1 MILKFARLAVP
12 AVLLAA
18 SLAATPLHAQQADAL
33 PAQAQTSTS
42 ASTEPT
48 EAPIDP
54 ARLEAAKKTVQYI
67 FPAGTYARIM
77 DRSLQGMVKPMMDSV
92 GKLPLSDLAAIAGVS
107 EKDLATKPG
116 ATLDELMAI
125 LDPAFKERTA
135 ATMPA
140 MFKAMGSLFA
150 EFEPVMQASL
160 AKAYARRFDE
170 RQLADLNTF
179 FATPTGTLYASNSM
193 VIFTDPE
200 VLSGMQAFVPV
211 MMKRMPEIM
220 KGVQSELARFPQRK
234 TLKDLTP
241 ADRKRIAELLG
252 LKQK

>member
-1 MILKFARLAVP
+1 MLKSTRSAALA
-12 AVLLAA
+12 LGLAA
-18 SLAATPLHAQQADAL
+18 TSLAAPLHAQQADAPAPAAS
-33 PAQAQTSTS
+33 PAQAPAPSDP
-42 ASTEPT
+42 AA
-48 EAPIDP
+48 APIDP
-54 ARLEAAKKTVQYI
+54 ARLEAAQKTIQFI

-77 DRSLQGMVKPMMDSV
+77 DRSLQGMVKPMMDSL
-92 GKLPLSDLAAIAGVS
+92 GKLPLSELAAMAGVD
-107 EKDLATKPG
+107 EKVVATKPG

-125 LDPAFKERTA
+125 MDPAFKERTA

-200 VLSGMQAFVPV
+200 VMTGMQAFVPV

-220 KGVQSELARFPQRK
+220 KGVQAELAKFPKRK
-234 TLKDLTP
+234 TYKDLTP
-241 ADRKRIAELLG
+241 AERKRIAELLG
-252 LKQK
+252 TKAK